1 MCHDLSNRKHSVFSK
16 GLHTCCVPACAIDTL
31 GSAAHSVSSLASH
44 CGCGVV
50 CAVGHVGCSVIG
62 TVGHIG
68 GCLIGLVGNLCG
80 GVVGAVS
87 CLTGGLIG
95 TLGSSSASLV
105 GTYRNREKRVTRAS
119 AKTMLNL
126 AAT

>member
-1 MCHDLSNRKHSVFSK
+1 VCHDLSNRKHSLVSQ
-16 GLHTCCVPACAIDTL
+16 GLHTCCVTTCAIDTL

-50 CAVGHVGCSVIG
+50 CAVGHVGCGVIG
-62 TVGHIG
+62 AVCHIG

-95 TLGSSSASLV
+95 TLGSSSAGLV
-105 GTYRNREKRVTRAS
+105 GTYRKRRRRVTRAS
-119 AKTMLNL
+119 VKTMLNL
-126 AAT
+126 AAV